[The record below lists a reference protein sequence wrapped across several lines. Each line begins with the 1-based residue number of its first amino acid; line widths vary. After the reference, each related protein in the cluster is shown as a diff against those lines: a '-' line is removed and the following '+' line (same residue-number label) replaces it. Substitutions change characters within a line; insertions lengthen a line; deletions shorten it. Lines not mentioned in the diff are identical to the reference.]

1 VRLRA
6 FAFFYLEE
14 KMNFAFM
21 HRLASGAPRFLGA
34 AVLASVLSGL
44 SPIVT
49 NAQAPMDAPQTPAP
63 MKDQVSQ
70 PAASPSPLAELVRE
84 VEQSNPEIAA
94 ALHAWQAAANVPKQ
108 ALALPDTEITVQQ
121 FSVGSPRPFA
131 GYSNSDFAYV
141 GIGASQDLP
150 YPGKRRLRSQVAERE
165 ADSMNAQ
172 SDGVRR
178 QAIEALKLAYFQ
190 LAYLQQTLPILERN
204 DQVLAQI
211 QQVAESHYRVGQG
224 NQQDVLKAQL
234 QRTKLLQ
241 EITMHHQQEEQLEA
255 QIKQVLSRAQSSPDI
270 VTVPLSQ
277 TVLTHG
283 DIELLDRVRDQNSDV
298 RSRSA
303 MVRREESKVE
313 LSHKEFRPDFN
324 VGYTYEHT
332 SEKFRDYYM
341 ASFGIRL
348 PNRHR
353 QSAALAEAL
362 QNQERV
368 KQELQAEIQRA
379 QSEVEQQ
386 YVAVRRTEDQ
396 LKIYREGLIPQSE
409 ATLQSGLAAYQ
420 SNRQDFPTLLDSFQ
434 DVLNS
439 NLEYQRELV
448 EHESALARLERL
460 TGVGLP

>member
-1 VRLRA
+1 
-6 FAFFYLEE
+6 
-14 KMNFAFM
+14 MNFAFL
-21 HRLASGAPRFLGA
+21 HRLTSGAPRFLGTA
-34 AVLASVLSGL
+34 ILASIFSSLL
-44 SPIVT
+44 PIAM
-49 NAQAPMDAPQTPAP
+49 NAQVPTDAPQTPAP
-63 MKDQVSQ
+63 MKDQGSS
-70 PAASPSPLAELVRE
+70 AASPSPLAELVRE
-84 VEQSNPEIAA
+84 VEQSNPETAA
-94 ALHAWQAAANVPKQ
+94 ALHAWQAATNVLKQ
-108 ALALPDTEITVQQ
+108 ASALPDTEITVQQ

-141 GIGASQDLP
+141 GIGVSQDLP
-150 YPGKRRLRSQVAERE
+150 YPGKRHLRSQVAERE
-165 ADSMNAQ
+165 ADAMNAQ

-178 QAIEALKLAYFQ
+178 QAIETLKLVYFQ

-204 DQVLAQI
+204 DQVLSQI

-241 EITMHHQQEEQLEA
+241 EIAMHHEQEEQLEA

-270 VTVPLSQ
+270 VTISLSQ
-277 TVLTHG
+277 TVLTH
-283 DIELLDRVRDQNSDV
+283 DDHELLDRVQDQNPDV
-298 RSRSA
+298 RSRSE
-303 MVRREESKVE
+303 MVHRQESQVE
-313 LSHKEFRPDFN
+313 LSRKEFRPDFN
-324 VGYTYEHT
+324 VSYTYEHT
-332 SEKFRDYYM
+332 ADKFRDYYM

-353 QSAALAEAL
+353 QSAALAESI
-362 QNQERV
+362 QNQERA

-396 LKIYREGLIPQSE
+396 LKIYKDGLIPQSE
-409 ATLQSGLAAYQ
+409 ATFQSGLAAYQ
-420 SNRQDFPTLLDSFQ
+420 SNRQDFQALLFSFQ

-448 EHESALARLERL
+448 EHESALAKLERL
-460 TGVGLP
+460 TGVSLP

>member
-1 VRLRA
+1 
-6 FAFFYLEE
+6 
-14 KMNFAFM
+14 
-21 HRLASGAPRFLGA
+21 
-34 AVLASVLSGL
+34 
-44 SPIVT
+44 
-49 NAQAPMDAPQTPAP
+49 
-63 MKDQVSQ
+63 
-70 PAASPSPLAELVRE
+70 
-84 VEQSNPEIAA
+84 
-94 ALHAWQAAANVPKQ
+94 
-108 ALALPDTEITVQQ
+108 
-121 FSVGSPRPFA
+121 
-131 GYSNSDFAYV
+131 V

-165 ADSMNAQ
+165 ADSVNAQ

-178 QAIEALKLAYFQ
+178 QAVEALKLAYFQ

-204 DQVLAQI
+204 DQVLGQI

-241 EITMHHQQEEQLEA
+241 EIAMHHQQEEQLEA

-277 TVLTHG
+277 TVLAHG

-298 RSRSA
+298 RSRSE
-303 MVRREESKVE
+303 MVRRQESQVE
-313 LSHKEFRPDFN
+313 LSRKEFRPDFN

-332 SEKFRDYYM
+332 SDKFRDYYM

-409 ATLQSGLAAYQ
+409 ATFQSGLAAYQ
-420 SNRQDFPTLLDSFQ
+420 SNRQDFQTLLYSFQ

-460 TGVGLP
+460 TGVSQP